1 MNVMRRILPSVFS
14 ICGLFYSGL
23 ASAEVVARSNVS
35 FTISLPVF
43 IPCANNGS
51 GEIVDLTGELHELFI
66 VNISDSGN
74 VTVKN
79 HTQPQGISGIGRNAG
94 YKYQGTGVSQSID
107 QIKFSGISEY
117 PIVYTYVNNFRIIGQ
132 GTGNNYIVHE
142 NTHMTVNANGTVT
155 AYVDNFNTDC
165 K

>member
-1 MNVMRRILPSVFS
+1 MNVMRRILPSVLAV
-14 ICGLFYSGL
+14 CGLLHSVW

-35 FTISLPVF
+35 FPISLPVF

-51 GEIVDLTGELHELFI
+51 GEIVDLYGDLHELFL

-74 VTVKN
+74 VTVKSHN
-79 HTQPQGISGIGRNAG
+79 QPQGISGVGRSTG
-94 YKYQGTGVSQSID
+94 YRYQATGVTQAIE
-107 QIKFSGISEY
+107 QIQFNGVSEF

-132 GTGNNYIVHE
+132 GTGNNFIVHE
-142 NTHMTVNANGTVT
+142 NIHTTVNANGTVT
-155 AYVDNFNTDC
+155 AYVDNFNADC